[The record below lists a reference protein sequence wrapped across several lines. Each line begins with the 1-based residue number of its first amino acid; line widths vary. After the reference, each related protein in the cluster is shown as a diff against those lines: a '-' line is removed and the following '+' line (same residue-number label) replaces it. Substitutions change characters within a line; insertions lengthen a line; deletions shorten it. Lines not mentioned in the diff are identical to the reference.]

1 MPKPVE
7 KKPGK
12 RAAAPKASAAAAAG
26 TATGKTGKPAAKATG
41 KTASEPG
48 PARIVQKKDFVD
60 RVVAASGVSKAQAR
74 PVIEATLRA
83 LGEAFAAGETLAV
96 PPFGKARVNRQK
108 DITGGEVITLRLRR
122 KLGPQQ
128 SD

>member
-1 MPKPVE
+1 MSKPVE

-12 RAAAPKASAAAAAG
+12 RAAAPKASAPVAAG
-26 TATGKTGKPAAKATG
+26 PSADKTG

-60 RVVAASGVSKAQAR
+60 RVVTASGVSKAQAR

-122 KLGPQQ
+122 KMGSQQ
-128 SD
+128 GD